1 MATGIFKIVQ
11 CPSRHSSLNPQS
23 RLPFPGYTRNHASG
37 RLHRSFGYHI
47 PPIGAV
53 GGSLLIDG
61 QLGPRE
67 RSFMTFI
74 HEDHARTGSG
84 ELWGRGRRS
93 NKIPDGDQALGE
105 RKLNQKGER
114 TQLEEE

>member
-1 MATGIFKIVQ
+1 
-11 CPSRHSSLNPQS
+11 
-23 RLPFPGYTRNHASG
+23 
-37 RLHRSFGYHI
+37 
-47 PPIGAV
+47 
-53 GGSLLIDG
+53 
-61 QLGPRE
+61 
-67 RSFMTFI
+67 MTFI
-74 HEDHARTGSG
+74 HDPHDHARTGSG